1 MESQKCCDNCKFYE
15 WYYDKCKK
23 YNCEVNAKHLCSMY
37 QECKELSEH
46 EKFILSQM
54 TNSNTKTIEE
64 IGLMYQRQLA
74 EIYQQQNF
82 YLNR

>member
-1 MESQKCCDNCKFYE
+1 MTREEDIANKVI
-15 WYYDKCKK
+15 DKLSS
-23 YNCEVNAKHLCSMY
+23 VTP
-37 QECKELSEH
+37 LSEH

-54 TNSNTKTIEE
+54 VNSDVKTIEE
-64 IGLMYQRQLA
+64 IDLIYQKQLV

>member
-1 MESQKCCDNCKFYE
+1 MEEQKCCDTCKFYE

-23 YNCEVNAKHLCSMY
+23 FNSEVDAKHLCSMY
-37 QECKELSEH
+37 QEREELSEH

-54 TNSNTKTIEE
+54 VNSDVKTIEE
-64 IGLMYQRQLA
+64 IGLTYQKQLA

>member
-1 MESQKCCDNCKFYE
+1 MGKLIDEDIANKVIGKLPL
-15 WYYDKCKK
+15 
-23 YNCEVNAKHLCSMY
+23 VTP
-37 QECKELSEH
+37 LSEH

-54 TNSNTKTIEE
+54 VNSDVKTIEE
-64 IGLMYQRQLA
+64 IGLMYQKQLA

>member
-1 MESQKCCDNCKFYE
+1 MGMIDLTE
-15 WYYDKCKK
+15 
-23 YNCEVNAKHLCSMY
+23 CE
-37 QECKELSEH
+37 ELSEH

-54 TNSNTKTIEE
+54 VNSDVKTIEE
-64 IGLMYQRQLA
+64 IGLMYQKQLA